1 MNLLRTYKKCLRI
14 LPKSDQKKFRV
25 VMIIQAGLGLLDL
38 VGVAVLGIIGAMA
51 IRGVQSQPPSPRVS
65 NFLQSIQLDDL
76 TLQQQVAILGVAAAL
91 ILISRTLLSMYFT
104 WKILN
109 FLTSRSA
116 EISAELTSKF
126 LEAGMTSR
134 TKLGVSEVQYVLGPG
149 VSAISVGVLGSFS
162 TLLSDFSTLVIV
174 GLGVFLID
182 PITALI
188 SFLIFSGIAITL
200 SLLMNTKAEHIGRNL
215 TNLNIQ
221 SNKLIYQIVA
231 GYREVHVRNRRQ
243 YYLEEIATSRRSIA
257 RLFALNAFMPNIGK
271 YVVEISIVVGGIL
284 IAAGQFVSSDAMHAA
299 ASLSIFIAAGTRIA
313 PALLRIQQSIIGI
326 KANSGLAE
334 LTIKVLDEF
343 KDKECLTSRSTNFR
357 NSYIEEFD
365 GRIEIQN
372 LKFAYPNQHDFSL
385 QIPELRIEEGT
396 SVALVG
402 PSGAGKS
409 TFADLILGVIKLDGR
424 EVLISGVKPQAAIE
438 TWPTAISYVPQEILI
453 IEATLAENIALGFK
467 KTEIDELA
475 VVEAIRQ
482 AQLEDFVA
490 GKPDGIWTRIDERGV
505 GISGGQKQRLGIARA
520 LYLKP
525 KLLVLDEATSAL
537 DGKIED
543 GISTSIIKLR
553 KKVTTVIIAHRL
565 STIKNVDSILYIN
578 HGKIVA
584 TGNFEE
590 VRSLVPDFDE
600 QARLMGL

>member
-1 MNLLRTYKKCLRI
+1 
-14 LPKSDQKKFRV
+14 
-25 VMIIQAGLGLLDL
+25 
-38 VGVAVLGIIGAMA
+38 
-51 IRGVQSQPPSPRVS
+51 
-65 NFLQSIQLDDL
+65 
-76 TLQQQVAILGVAAAL
+76 
-91 ILISRTLLSMYFT
+91 
-104 WKILN
+104 
-109 FLTSRSA
+109 
-116 EISAELTSKF
+116 
-126 LEAGMTSR
+126 
-134 TKLGVSEVQYVLGPG
+134 
-149 VSAISVGVLGSFS
+149 
-162 TLLSDFSTLVIV
+162 
-174 GLGVFLID
+174 
-182 PITALI
+182 
-188 SFLIFSGIAITL
+188 
-200 SLLMNTKAEHIGRNL
+200 MNTKAEYIGRNL

-221 SNKLIYQIVA
+221 SNKLVNQIVT

-243 YYLEEIATSRRSIA
+243 YYLEEIATSRRRIA

-334 LTIKVLDEF
+334 LTIEVLDEF
-343 KDKECLTSRSTNFR
+343 KDKNCLPSLSTNFH
-357 NSYIEEFD
+357 NSNNEEFN

-372 LKFAYPNQHDFSL
+372 LNFAYPNQHDFSL
-385 QIPELRIEEGT
+385 QIPELKIAEGT

-438 TWPTAISYVPQEILI
+438 TWPAAISYVPQEILI

-475 VVEAIRQ
+475 VMEALRL
-482 AQLEDFVA
+482 AQLEDFIA
-490 GKPDGIWTRIDERGV
+490 GEPDGIWTLIEERGA

-543 GISTSIIKLR
+543 GISTSINNLR

-565 STIKNVDSILYIN
+565 STIKNVDSVLYID
-578 HGKIVA
+578 HGKIIA
-584 TGNFEE
+584 IGNFEE

-600 QARLMGL
+600 QAKLMGL

>member
-1 MNLLRTYKKCLRI
+1 MNLLGTYKKCLRI
-14 LPKSDQKKFRV
+14 LPKSDQKKFRI

-65 NFLQSIQLDDL
+65 DFLQSIKLNNL

-134 TKLGVSEVQYVLGPG
+134 TKLGVSEAQYVLGPG

-188 SFLIFSGIAITL
+188 SFLIFSGIAVTL
-200 SLLMNTKAEHIGRNL
+200 SLLMNTKAEYIGRNL

-221 SNKLIYQIVA
+221 SNKLVNQIVT

-243 YYLEEIATSRRSIA
+243 YYLEEIATSRRRIA

-326 KANSGLAE
+326 KANSGLAQ
-334 LTIKVLDEF
+334 LTIEVLDEF
-343 KDKECLTSRSTNFR
+343 KDKNCLPSLSTNFH
-357 NSYIEEFD
+357 NSNNEEFI

-372 LKFAYPNQHDFSL
+372 LNFAYPNQQDFSL
-385 QIPELRIEEGT
+385 QIAELKIAEGT

-438 TWPTAISYVPQEILI
+438 TWPAAISYVPQEILI

-475 VVEAIRQ
+475 VMEALRL
-482 AQLEDFVA
+482 AQLEDFIA
-490 GKPDGIWTRIDERGV
+490 DKPDGIWTLIEERGA

-543 GISTSIIKLR
+543 GISTSINNLR

-565 STIKNVDSILYIN
+565 STIKNVDSVLYID
-578 HGKIVA
+578 HGKIIAV
-584 TGNFEE
+584 GSFEE

-600 QARLMGL
+600 QAKLMGL